1 MKKQYLEMAKI
12 TKTVGLK
19 GEVRAQCY
27 CDYQEQLEEFGQ
39 LYLGKDKT
47 PVTVI
52 SVRPLKNSMAVLR
65 IEGINTVE
73 EAAKLC
79 GKNLYLDRNDAE
91 LPEDTWFIA
100 DLIGLEVRDADSG
113 KVYGVIDE
121 VMQNGPTDVYSIK
134 TPGGKQ
140 QLFPAIPEVL
150 LEVDVDGGFMV
161 IRPLPNLFELEGEP
175 EDDNAD

>member
-1 MKKQYLEMAKI
+1 MKKQFLEMAKI

-19 GEVRAQCY
+19 GEVRAQYY
-27 CDYQEQLEEFGQ
+27 CDYPELLEEFDT

-47 PVTVI
+47 PVQVI
-52 SVRPLKNSMAVLR
+52 SVRPLKNNMAALKL
-65 IEGINTVE
+65 EGITVVE

-79 GKNLYLDRNDAE
+79 GKTLYMNRDDAQ

-113 KVYGVIDE
+113 MVYGEIDE

-134 TPGGKQ
+134 TPTGRQ

-150 LEVDVDGGFMV
+150 LEVNVDGGYMV

-175 EDDNAD
+175 EGSDAD